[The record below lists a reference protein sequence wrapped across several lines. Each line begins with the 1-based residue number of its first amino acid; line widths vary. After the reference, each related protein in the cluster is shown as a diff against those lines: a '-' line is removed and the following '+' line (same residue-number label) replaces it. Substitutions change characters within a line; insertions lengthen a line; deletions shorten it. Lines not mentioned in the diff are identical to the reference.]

1 MTYAT
6 RVELEEMWGAD
17 FVGDLLPH
25 DIADDPVAVD
35 ATIAG
40 ALARAGEEIDLHLS
54 ARYPL
59 PLPGTPSVLISLC
72 ANIAVYILANRH
84 TALTPTIEDRYKHA
98 VRLLERIAE
107 GKAGLGADEPAV
119 SSDPEVAG
127 SGAAFSANPRVFS
140 RRTLP

>member
-6 RVELEEMWGAD
+6 RADMEELWGAD
-17 FVGDLLPH
+17 FVGDLLP
-25 DIADDPVAVD
+25 ADVIDDAAAVA
-35 ATIAG
+35 AAIAG
-40 ALARAGEEIDLHLS
+40 ALVRAGEEIDSHLS
-54 ARYPL
+54 ARYPV
-59 PLPGTPSVLISLC
+59 PLATAPAVLVAPC

-84 TALTPTIEDRYKHA
+84 TALTNTIEDRYKHA

-107 GKAGLGADEPAV
+107 GKAGLGADEPSV
-119 SSDPEVAG
+119 SSDPDVAG